1 VLMKGTEKRLE
12 KNRRIPVSIDFNEL
26 ITACEQSTDSTH
38 FFIDITRSTIIRIDE
53 SKDIGSQTKVR
64 QMGKNKRYLKIP
76 TRDISDEAFV
86 METFL
91 YEPRINASEEI
102 SPEMLQTESG
112 ARQFHQM
119 LASQPSFKQ
128 QWLDYRAA
136 ALRNALL
143 SWLCD
148 NSIELTNQ
156 QLLPPIEI
164 KELTA
169 EEIHRLPDEIKDF
182 KPYACLRCHNNTGMK
197 ARIFSINIS
206 PENRLIEQ
214 ETSRIMKEQFGIS
227 HHSGWSGGDQE
238 FLTASQCPQCGCE
251 EIFWDY

>member
-1 VLMKGTEKRLE
+1 MEHGKDRLL
-12 KNRRIPVSIDFNEL
+12 PVSIDFCDL
-26 ITACEQSTDSTH
+26 IAALEQSTGSTH
-38 FFIDITRSTIIRIDE
+38 FFIDITGSTLIRIDE
-53 SKDIGSQTKVR
+53 SKDTGALTKVR

-76 TRDISDEAFV
+76 TRDVADEAFV

-91 YEPRINASEEI
+91 YGLDVSKEI

-112 ARQFHQM
+112 VKQFHQM
-119 LASQPSFKQ
+119 LASQPSLKQ

-136 ALRNALL
+136 ALRNTLL
-143 SWLCD
+143 TWLCD

-182 KPYACLRCHNNTGMK
+182 KPYACLRCHNKNGMK
-197 ARIFSINIS
+197 ARIFSINVS
-206 PENRLIEQ
+206 PENRLIER
-214 ETSRIMKEQFGIS
+214 ETSRIMKERFGVS
-227 HHSGWSGGDQE
+227 HHGGWSGGDQD
-238 FLTASQCPQCGCE
+238 FLTASQCPRCGCE